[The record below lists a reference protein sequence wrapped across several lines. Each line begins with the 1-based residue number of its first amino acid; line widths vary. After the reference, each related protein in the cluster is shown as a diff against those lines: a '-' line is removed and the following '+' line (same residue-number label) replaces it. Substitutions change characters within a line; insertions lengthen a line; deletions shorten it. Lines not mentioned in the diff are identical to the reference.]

1 MAALRTLDG
10 VDVRGRT
17 VLVRADF
24 NVPMDNGVVTDATRI
39 VRGARTVR
47 ELADAGARVVVIS
60 HFGRPKGEHKPE
72 LSLRPVVEPLREAL
86 GGAEVRFVADIA
98 GETAQAAVRELPAG
112 GVALLEN
119 VRFEPGEEAGDDAFA
134 DRLAAL
140 GEVFVNDAFS
150 ASHRAHASVAGVAR
164 RLPAYAGRLMEEELR
179 HLEAALDAPARPL
192 MAVIG
197 GAKVS
202 TKLDLLGNLADKVDR
217 LAIGGGM
224 ANTFLAAL
232 GHDVGGSLYE
242 DGMLDTARAILR
254 RAQQSECTVR
264 LPEDV
269 VVAPELA
276 ANAATETVA
285 VDAVPADRMILD
297 IGPRSAATLE
307 ADLAACRTLV
317 WNGPLG
323 AFETPPFDAGTN
335 RVAGRAA
342 ELTQAGTL
350 LSVAGGGDTVAAL
363 THAGVVERFSYVS
376 AAGGAFLEWLEGRE
390 LPGVPPL
397 YERA

>member
-1 MAALRTLDG
+1 MAALKTLDQ
-10 VDVRGRT
+10 VDVQGRT

-24 NVPMDNGVVTDATRI
+24 NVPVADGRVTDRTRI
-39 VRGARTVR
+39 QRGARTIR
-47 ELADAGARVVVIS
+47 ELMDAGAHVVVIS
-60 HFGRPKGEHKPE
+60 HFGRPKGQHKPE
-72 LSLRPVVEPLREAL
+72 LSLQPVLGALREAL
-86 GGAEVRFVADIA
+86 GGAEVRFVGATV
-98 GETAQAAVRELPAG
+98 GETAQDAVRALEPG
-112 GVALLEN
+112 QVALLEN

-134 DRLAAL
+134 DRIAAL
-140 GEVFVNDAFS
+140 GEIFVNDAFS
-150 ASHRAHASVAGVAR
+150 ASHRAHASVAGVAK

-179 HLEAALDAPARPL
+179 HLEAALDAPERPL
-192 MAVIG
+192 MAVVG

-217 LAIGGGM
+217 LVIGGGM

-232 GHDVGGSLYE
+232 DHGVGSSLYE
-242 DGMLDTARAILR
+242 EGMLGTARTILR

-276 ANAATETVA
+276 ENAPTRTVA
-285 VDAVPADRMILD
+285 VDAVPADQMILD
-297 IGPRSAATLE
+297 VGPKSAATLE
-307 ADLAACRTLV
+307 EDLATCRTLV

-335 RVAGRAA
+335 RVAKRAA
-342 ELTQAGTL
+342 ELTETGGL

-363 THAGVVERFSYVS
+363 THAGVVDRFSYVS
-376 AAGGAFLEWLEGRE
+376 SAGGAFLEWLEGRE
-390 LPGVPPL
+390 LPGIPPL
-397 YERA
+397 YAEG

>member
-1 MAALRTLDG
+1 MAALRTLDEVH
-10 VDVRGRT
+10 VDGRT

-24 NVPMDNGVVTDATRI
+24 NVPMDNGAVTDPTRI
-39 VRGARTVR
+39 QRGARTIR
-47 ELADAGARVVVIS
+47 ELMDAGARVVILS
-60 HFGRPKGEHKPE
+60 HFGRPKGKVRPE
-72 LSLRPVVEPLREAL
+72 LSLQPVIEPLREAL
-86 GGAEVRFVADIA
+86 GGAGVRFVEATV
-98 GETAQAAVRELPAG
+98 GETAHSAVRELRPG
-112 GVALLEN
+112 EVALLEN

-134 DRLAAL
+134 DQLAAL
-140 GEVFVNDAFS
+140 GEIYVNDAFS

-179 HLEAALDAPARPL
+179 HLEAALDVPARPL
-192 MAVIG
+192 MAVVG

-202 TKLDLLGNLADKVDR
+202 TKLDLLGNLADRVDR
-217 LAIGGGM
+217 LVIGGGM

-242 DGMLDTARAILR
+242 DGMLDTARGILR

-269 VVAPELA
+269 VVASELA
-276 ANAATETVA
+276 ANAATETVG
-285 VDAVPADRMILD
+285 VHAVPAGEMILD
-297 IGPRSAATLE
+297 IGPQSAATLE
-307 ADLAACRTLV
+307 DDLATCRTLV

-323 AFETPPFDAGTN
+323 AFETPPFDTGTN
-335 RVAGRAA
+335 RVARRAA
-342 ELTQAGTL
+342 DLTESGGL

-363 THAGVVERFSYVS
+363 TRAGVAERFSYVS

-390 LPGVPPL
+390 LPGIPPL
-397 YERA
+397 YADS